1 MTEDSTLTVEEQFWC
16 YMFWSYF
23 FQWGVFSNIMMQQ
36 IGGI

>member
-1 MTEDSTLTVEEQFWC
+1 MTEERIVTVEEQFWC